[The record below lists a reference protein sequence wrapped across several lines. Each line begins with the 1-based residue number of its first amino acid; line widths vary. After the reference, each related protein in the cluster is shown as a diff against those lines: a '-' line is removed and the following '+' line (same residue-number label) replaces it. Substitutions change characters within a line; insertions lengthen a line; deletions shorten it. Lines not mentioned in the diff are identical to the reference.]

1 MLPAKDQK
9 YYLPLIQINGK
20 QRLQH
25 FIYFSIGFACMK
37 YEHIGQMITEKIKEY
52 SFHTALRFKEGTG
65 WKSLTYNEFGEKINQ
80 LAAAL
85 VLAGVKKGDNVGI
98 YSANRYEWAVTDFAC
113 ILAGAVSVPI
123 YSTNTKDQARF
134 IIEDAGIKLI
144 FVGNDFQYQNMA
156 DIISAGIPL
165 KVISYDDG
173 IRINHS
179 FAEYFKDFTT
189 DKNPLDVQDEIKKR
203 QDGIRKNDTTTI
215 IYTSGTTGNPKGVM
229 LTHANLFHQFEA
241 VDTHFNI
248 SHKDTSL
255 CFLPLS
261 HVYERMWSYYVY
273 LKGATH
279 TYLEDPK
286 KIIETLQEVRP
297 TAMVSVP
304 RLYEKIYAAVM
315 NRQET
320 ASSFKKI
327 LFKQA
332 LKTGEAF
339 YTRTRKNQP
348 ISLGLRLKHRLF
360 DKLVLSKIREVVG
373 GEKNFFS
380 AGGAPLEQSIEEF
393 FFACGILVCQGYGL
407 TETSPMITYN
417 TPSCFK
423 FGTVGKPVPNCEVRV
438 SENGEIEVK
447 GPQVMKG
454 YYNNPEKT
462 AEEIRDGWFKT
473 GDVGEFDEDGFLRIT
488 DRIKDLIIT
497 SGGKNIAPL
506 HIETLVGKDFFID
519 QIVAIGDRKQFISAL
534 VVPAFEAL
542 ETWAKKKNILFAS
555 REELIRHPE
564 VLRFYRKRIDFHS
577 KKLAQY
583 ETIKKFNLLPEPF
596 TVEGEEITPTM
607 KLKRKTINGKYKHL
621 IDGMY

>member
-1 MLPAKDQK
+1 
-9 YYLPLIQINGK
+9 
-20 QRLQH
+20 
-25 FIYFSIGFACMK
+25 MK
-37 YEHIGQMITEKIKEY
+37 YEHIGQMITEKVKEY
-52 SFHTALRFKEGTG
+52 SSYTALQYKTDTT
-65 WKSLTYNEFGEKINQ
+65 WKSLTYAEFGDNINR

-85 VLAGVKKGDNVGI
+85 ILAGVEKGDNVGI

-113 ILAGAVSVPI
+113 ILAGAISVPI
-123 YSTNTKDQARF
+123 YSTNTMEQARF
-134 IIEDAGIKLI
+134 IIEDAGIRLM
-144 FVGNDFQYQNMA
+144 FVGNDLQYQNLEA
-156 DIISAGIPL
+156 IVSEGIPV
-165 KVISYDDG
+165 KVISYDAE
-173 IRINHS
+173 IQINSS
-179 FAEYFKDFTT
+179 FAEYFKDFTA
-189 DKNPLDVQDEIKKR
+189 DKNPLDVKDEIQTR
-203 QDGIRKNDTTTI
+203 QDTIKKDDTTTI

-241 VDTHFNI
+241 VDAHFNI

-286 KIIETLQEVRP
+286 KIIETLAEVKP

-304 RLYEKIYAAVM
+304 RLYEKIYATIM

-320 ASSFKKI
+320 ASYLKKI

-332 LKTGEAF
+332 LKIGEA
-339 YTRTRKNQP
+339 YHTRLRKNKP
-348 ISLGLRLKHRLF
+348 ISFGLKVKHHIC
-360 DKLVLSKIREVVG
+360 DKLVLSKVRDVVG
-373 GEKNFFS
+373 GDKNFFS

-393 FFACGILVCQGYGL
+393 FFACGLLVCQGYGL
-407 TETSPMITYN
+407 TETSPMISYN

-423 FGTVGKPVPNCEVRV
+423 FGTVGKPVPNCEVRI
-438 SENGEIEVK
+438 SEDGEVQVK

-462 AEEIRDGWFKT
+462 AEEIKDGWFKT

-519 QIVAIGDRKQFISAL
+519 QIVAVGDRRQFISAL
-534 VVPAFEAL
+534 VVPSFDAL
-542 ETWAKKKNILFAS
+542 ETWAQKKAIPFVT
-555 REELIRHPE
+555 RQELVRHPD
-564 VLRFYRKRIDFHS
+564 VIKFYRKRIDFHS

-583 ETIKKFNLLPEPF
+583 ETIKKFTLLAEPF
-596 TVEGEEITPTM
+596 SIDGGEITPTL
-607 KLKRKTINGKYKHL
+607 KLKRKNISEKYKPQ
-621 IDGMY
+621 INVMY